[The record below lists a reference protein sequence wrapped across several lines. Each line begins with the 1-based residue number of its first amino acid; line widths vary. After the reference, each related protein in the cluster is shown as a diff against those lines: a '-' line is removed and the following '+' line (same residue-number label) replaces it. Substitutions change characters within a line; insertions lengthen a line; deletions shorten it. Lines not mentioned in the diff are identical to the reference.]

1 MKTMYAARRL
11 TAAALAVLCV
21 LLLAAGC
28 ARKHPSAAAPIPQ
41 KDGDLNDMM
50 TISTRYG
57 DLYFSDQ
64 WEDSLR
70 VEQSSSGSTEL
81 VSFIAVLDEG
91 EYPLFQLEIADST
104 NEPGAVGML
113 TDRQGVRRDVFVSME
128 PLPEGQ
134 QIDQLYAMRDGL
146 NDLIENL
153 K

>member
-21 LLLAAGC
+21 LLAAGC
-28 ARKHPSAAAPIPQ
+28 ARKHPSTAAPTPQ

>member
-1 MKTMYAARRL
+1 MKKMCAVRRSA
-11 TAAALAVLCV
+11 AAALAVLCV
-21 LLLAAGC
+21 MLLTAGC
-28 ARKHPSAAAPIPQ
+28 SKKPASTAEPIQ
-41 KDGDLNDMM
+41 KESGDLSNMM

-91 EYPLFQLEIADST
+91 EYPLFQLEITDST
-104 NEPGAVGML
+104 RAPGAVGML
-113 TDRQGVRRDVFVSME
+113 SDRQGVQRDVFVSME

>member
-28 ARKHPSAAAPIPQ
+28 ARKHPSAAAPTPQ

-104 NEPGAVGML
+104 NERSGNAHGPSGRPAGCVRQHGASAGGAA
-113 TDRQGVRRDVFVSME
+113 DRPAVCYAGR
-128 PLPEGQ
+128 PERL
-134 QIDQLYAMRDGL
+134 D
-146 NDLIENL
+146 
-153 K
+153 